1 MARHNQAHSS
11 APLSRRTRAGKAPT
25 ALAAAATALSSA
37 LLTTAFAARAAAAA
51 TAGGEQSLLSAC
63 GPVAL
68 PLLLL
73 CLAVLTVGFERLHF
87 WWCWWGRGRKPWRAL
102 QEQLQQCG
110 DPEQRGLL
118 LRRQDAAMA
127 WGEPILQAGVVLAP
141 LLGLVGTTAGLMAV
155 LRQLGPQLLLQPS
168 SPLSGYAA
176 VLVPTLAG
184 LQLALLATLLLL
196 LNQGL
201 RRWQLQR
208 LELQEPL
215 PSLSSR

>member
-37 LLTTAFAARAAAAA
+37 LLTTAFAARAAAA

-73 CLAVLTVGFERLHF
+73 SLAVLTVGFERLHF
-87 WWCWWGRGRKPWRAL
+87 WWCWWRRGRKPWRAV
-102 QEQLQQCG
+102 QEQLRHCS
-110 DPEQRGLL
+110 DPEERMLL
-118 LRRQDAAMA
+118 LRRQEAAMA

-176 VLVPTLAG
+176 VLVPTLTG
-184 LQLALLATLLLL
+184 LQLALLATVLLL

-208 LELQEPL
+208 LELREPIR
-215 PSLSSR
+215 SLRSR

>member
-11 APLSRRTRAGKAPT
+11 APLTRRDWAGKAPT

-102 QEQLQQCG
+102 QEQLQQCS
-110 DPEQRGLL
+110 DPEHRGLL

-176 VLVPTLAG
+176 VLVPTLTG

-201 RRWQLQR
+201 RRWQLQQ

>member
-1 MARHNQAHSS
+1 
-11 APLSRRTRAGKAPT
+11 
-25 ALAAAATALSSA
+25 
-37 LLTTAFAARAAAAA
+37 
-51 TAGGEQSLLSAC
+51 
-63 GPVAL
+63 VAW

-73 CLAVLTVGFERLHF
+73 SLAVLTVAFERLHF
-87 WWCWWGRGRKPWRAL
+87 WWCWWWRGRRPWRAL
-102 QEQLQQCG
+102 QQQLQQCNE
-110 DPEQRGLL
+110 PEQRWLL

-127 WGEPILQAGVVLAP
+127 WGEPVLQAAVVLAP

-176 VLVPTLAG
+176 VLVPTLTG
-184 LQLALLATLLLL
+184 LQLALLATALLL

-208 LELQEPL
+208 LTLQDL
-215 PSLSSR
+215 PPHTTNPGPSAA